1 MTRPRAETG
10 GTADVTT
17 PFGRARLRGRV
28 PHAWFFI
35 IAAVGL
41 FGTIG
46 FAIDRAAEPQWVL
59 WAPAPAYVLLFYL
72 IRSYTGLAH
81 ARHRAGGQSLR
92 EGGRSAAGRVSA
104 PPVSE
109 GKGSC

>member
-1 MTRPRAETG
+1 MTRPRAATDG
-10 GTADVTT
+10 SADVTT

-46 FAIDRAAEPQWVL
+46 FAIDHAAEPEWVL

-72 IRSYTGLAH
+72 IRSYTGLVRTHGDALGSTPP
-81 ARHRAGGQSLR
+81 RRA
-92 EGGRSAAGRVSA
+92 V
-104 PPVSE
+104 PPPAD
-109 GKGSC
+109 